1 MPPGFFSSITSAK
14 QRGDEVARD
23 ELAGVVDEEAAVG
36 VAVVRDAEV
45 GALLARLR
53 DDELPVLL
61 EQRVRL
67 VVRERAVRLE
77 VAADDVDLRQP
88 LEHGRQHRPRHPVG
102 GVDDDAQRPDRV
114 DVDEREHL
122 VDEPGPDV
130 ERRDLTASVDGDR
143 SRPARAGRT
152 SSSPESP
159 PTGSAPPRTI
169 FIPVYS
175 FGLCEAVTQMP
186 PSRPRSPTA

>member
-1 MPPGFFSSITSAK
+1 MTKSPGTNSP
-14 QRGDEVARD
+14 
-23 ELAGVVDEEAAVG
+23 GVVDEEAAVG

-45 GALLARLR
+45 GARLARLR
-53 DDELPVLL
+53 DDELPILR

-67 VVRERAVRLE
+67 VIRERAVRVE

-130 ERRDLTASVDGDR
+130 ERRDLAAARHRAETGLGAQPDVVEARVAADR
-143 SRPARAGRT
+143 QRAARGR
-152 SSSPESP
+152 SSSP
-159 PTGSAPPRTI
+159 
-169 FIPVYS
+169 
-175 FGLCEAVTQMP
+175 C
-186 PSRPRSPTA
+186 TASGCGRR